1 MRRECA
7 IVPLL
12 ARNTSMTRF
21 SFENRKRR
29 EREKKNSPYIYTANI
44 NAKYTIYSINIYTSM
59 FVFVCVQFSNT
70 MVFILFPPGL
80 VLYQD
85 LHRVFALHQNT
96 HHCLFCERI
105 LCALCVRVGC
115 LHFACW
121 KAPAMQTI
129 FPPRPNVLQRRNQ
142 LKRPSEYRINAGH

>member
-1 MRRECA
+1 MHFE
-7 IVPLL
+7 LL
-12 ARNTSMTRF
+12 
-21 SFENRKRR
+21 
-29 EREKKNSPYIYTANI
+29 
-44 NAKYTIYSINIYTSM
+44 

-70 MVFILFPPGL
+70 MVFILLPPGL
-80 VLYQD
+80 ALYQD

-129 FPPRPNVLQRRNQ
+129 FPLGPTSFSAV
-142 LKRPSEYRINAGH
+142 INSKGLLNIA